1 MVGPTQFG
9 VPHTKDMFGL
19 AVEKRKALFKLN
31 KGFYT
36 HLGNFVK
43 KPNGLK
49 HSFKIETNKMLL
61 LLKAL
66 FFFWLIQEDYIVLI
80 LPFENDDYGYGFN
93 V

>member
-1 MVGPTQFG
+1 
-9 VPHTKDMFGL
+9 MFGL
-19 AVEKRKALFKLN
+19 AVEKLKALFKLN

-66 FFFWLIQEDYIVLI
+66 FFFLAYTGRLHS
-80 LPFENDDYGYGFN
+80 PNTAF
-93 V
+93 

>member
-9 VPHTKDMFGL
+9 VPHIKVMFGL
-19 AVEKRKALFKLN
+19 ASEKLNALFKLN

>member
-1 MVGPTQFG
+1 
-9 VPHTKDMFGL
+9 MFGL